1 VVLFQAILPA
11 RVKTHLAK
19 FQAQFIPIEKGGHL
33 ALMMNINAGAREK
46 LLGFLEHEN
55 SR

>member
-1 VVLFQAILPA
+1 M
-11 RVKTHLAK
+11 AK

-33 ALMMNINAGAREK
+33 ALMMNINAGAREQ
-46 LLGFLEHEN
+46 LPGLLEHEN